1 MKKNTTGSPSAR
13 EEFPQG
19 FLWGTASASY
29 QIEGSPLADGA
40 GESIWHRF
48 THTPGKTER
57 GETGDIACDHY
68 RLWRDDV
75 ALMAE
80 LGLKAY
86 RFSIAWGRLLP
97 DGVGRVNQA
106 GLDFYS
112 RLIDELLAHGITPM
126 VTLFHWDYPQ
136 ALESRGGCMNRDHAE
151 WFGEYAALIFK
162 SYSNRVKLWLT
173 LNEPAVFTDC
183 GFRSGRHA
191 PGLQDWDAMLA
202 AGHNLMRGHGR
213 AVQALRSI
221 DAAGKI
227 GVAFALGA
235 NLPENDTP
243 EDRAAAR
250 RNGAYS
256 RRICD
261 PIMLGHYPVRFLEM
275 FEGHMPRGFEKDLP
289 LISQPVDIVGVNYYS
304 KWRVTHDPSVPF
316 LQSRSVAAWEEENN
330 KTGSMQS
337 SFAKKAMPKLSKRGE
352 PLMPIGWAVLPEGL
366 YETLLWARSRYGNHD
381 FYVTENNSL
390 GCDEN
395 RLAAAIHDQYRIDY
409 LRLHFLAARQA
420 IADGV
425 DLKGYM
431 VWSLMDNLEWAS
443 GFRIRAGL
451 VHVDFKTQKRTLK
464 DSAQWYRGVIQR
476 NRTIL

>member
-1 MKKNTTGSPSAR
+1 MKKNNTGSPSAR

-136 ALESRGGCMNRDHAE
+136 ALQDRGGCVNRDHAG
-151 WFGEYAALIFK
+151 WFGEYAALTFK
-162 SYSNRVKLWLT
+162 HYSDRVKCWLT
-173 LNEPAVFTDC
+173 LNEPAVFTNC
-183 GFRSGRHA
+183 GYRSGCHA

-227 GVAFALGA
+227 GVAFALGT
-235 NLPENDTP
+235 NLPDRDTP
-243 EDRAAAR
+243 EDHAAAR
-250 RNGAYS
+250 RNRAFS
-256 RRICD
+256 RRFCD
-261 PIMLGHYPVRFLEM
+261 PIMLGEYPPRFLEM
-275 FEGHMPRGFEKDLP
+275 VKGHMPPGFEKDLP
-289 LISQPVDIVGVNYYS
+289 LIHQPVDLVGVNYYS
-304 KWRVTHDPSVPF
+304 QWRVTHDPSVPF
-316 LQSRSVAAWEEENN
+316 LQSRGVAAWDEGN
-330 KTGSMQS
+330 TRTDSMQS
-337 SFAKKAMPKLSKRGE
+337 SFAKKAVPERGKRGE

-366 YETLLWARSRYGNHD
+366 RETLLWARNRYGNYD
-381 FYVTENNSL
+381 FYVTENNAL
-390 GCDEN
+390 GCDES
-395 RLAAAIHDQYRIDY
+395 RVEDAVHDQYRIDY
-409 LRLHFLAARQA
+409 LRSHFLAARQA

-425 DLKGYM
+425 NLKGYM

-451 VHVDFKTQKRTLK
+451 AHVDFKTNKRTLK
-464 DSAQWYRGVIQR
+464 DSARWYRGVIQG
-476 NRTIL
+476 NRV